1 MNPKPTYEELE
12 RKVEEFEQAEE
23 ALKESEARFRLL
35 FNNSADGHVLYK
47 GGQFIDC
54 NRSAL
59 QMLGFSSREDL
70 LGLQPGDVSPTHQPD
85 GALSKEKADS
95 MIRLALERGSYRFE
109 WLCKRA
115 DGSDLLLD
123 ILLNAFTEKGEIL
136 IHAVWR
142 DMTERKRTKEEFEQI
157 FSMSL
162 DMLCIADIATSTF
175 IKVNPA
181 FTDTLGFTEE
191 ELLEKPFI
199 SFVHPDDI
207 EATVSVIENKSE
219 MGEKIINFENRYQC
233 RDGTYRWLSWVSHP
247 YLEKG
252 ITYAVAR
259 DITEQKRAEKELI
272 ESKLLLDA
280 TGRMARVGGWELDAE
295 TLEVS
300 WTEET
305 YRIHEVPLDSK
316 PPLEEALSFYHPDDR
331 ERLSRAIQ
339 RALGADEPYDLELRF
354 ITANGN
360 ELWTRTMCRP
370 QIIDGRVVRLRGT
383 FQDITDRKLANE
395 ALRESE
401 EKFRSLVDQASE
413 MLFLHDLQGHLVD
426 VNIAAA
432 RNTGYAK
439 EELTKMTVF
448 DIDPDAGDRGD
459 MRKHWEALRGD
470 DPPVVFEVRHK
481 RKDGSIYP
489 AEVCVSKI
497 ALRDGEYILGLARDI
512 TERKQAETTLLET
525 QRRTASILGGIAD
538 TFYSLD
544 NDWRFTTVNPA
555 AERAPF
561 GRPASELIGRV
572 IWELYPDLVGTKIHR
587 HYLDAVEKRSLEHYE
602 AQSLLNGRWYEF
614 FMQGWEGGVDVYM
627 RDVTERK
634 KAEAAL
640 FESEEKYRILFN
652 TFPLGITVSDES
664 GKIVEANDTA
674 AKLLGISRDEHMSR
688 SIDSSEWRIIDST
701 RAPMPP
707 EDYASVRA
715 LKENRLIENVEMGIV
730 KPEGETTWISV
741 TASPLPLE
749 NYGVVVT
756 YGDIT
761 DRKRIEQQY
770 QTLFREMIDGFA
782 VHKIICNERDEPVDY
797 RFLAVNPAFERM
809 TGLKAEGIIGK
820 TVKEVLPN
828 TEPYWIQKYGR
839 VALTGESITFENYSQ
854 EFDRYFYV
862 TAFRPAINQFA
873 CIFVDITERKRS
885 EKALLE
891 SEKKYRL
898 LADNVRDVIWM
909 RDLDL
914 KLTYVSPSIEVF
926 SGYTVE
932 EALDRNL
939 AEVLTPDSARLAVE
953 TFTDAM
959 QDLKSGMDLRDEYE
973 IDLEHISKDG
983 RKLWMQ
989 CKVSPL
995 RDDKGKVVGMLGVS
1009 RDITDRKEAERA
1021 LWESEEKFRLTFIS
1035 SPDSV
1040 NINRLRDGLYID
1052 INEGFT
1058 LLTGFTR
1065 QDVIG
1070 KTSEEIQIWADMA
1083 DRRNLVRMLEEKGVC
1098 ENLEARFR
1106 RKDGSLT
1113 TALMSARVISLQGE
1127 PHIIS
1132 ITRDISDRIEAEAA
1146 IRKSEEEH
1154 RSILKTAMDG
1164 FCLINLAG
1172 RLIEVNETYCQ
1183 MSGYSEQELLSRKL
1197 SDLETLE
1204 TAQETIAH
1212 MERIIE
1218 HGEDRFET
1226 VQRRKD
1232 GKLFNVEV
1240 SVQYNA
1246 YEGGR
1251 FIAFLRDITERK
1263 ASEKSL
1269 RQIGEKYRQIFEN
1282 IQDVY
1287 YESGLD
1293 GRILEV
1299 SPSIERMSEY
1309 RREDLLG
1316 KSLYDIYANP
1326 EERTGFVRQILE
1338 KGRLN
1343 EYEISLKDKDGSMR
1357 PCSVTTSIVRDEQG
1371 KPVKLVGSMRDIS
1384 DRKQSEK
1391 ETLELKEQ
1399 LHRAQKMEAMGL
1411 LAGGV
1416 AHDLNNILSGIV
1428 SYPELLLMDLPENSP
1443 LRKPITTIRD
1453 SGMRAA
1459 DVVADL
1465 LTIARGVAIGRQTLN
1480 LNRVVDEYLD
1490 SPEFNKLKKSHIF
1503 VDFRTELNK
1512 DVLNTKG
1519 SPVHL
1524 KKALMNLVVNA
1535 AEAIEK
1541 SGTVTISTCNRYL
1554 DEPFMGYENVR
1565 RGEYTVLSVSD
1576 DGSGISPH
1584 DLERIFE
1591 PFYTKKVMGKSG
1603 TGLGLAVVWNTIQDH
1618 NGYINVKTSEKG
1630 TTFELYFPVT
1640 REDIAEK
1647 MEAIGLE
1654 AYMGHGERILVV
1666 DDEETQREIAA
1677 GILAK
1682 LGYRAEA
1689 VPSGEEAIAYVKRHP
1704 VDLIVLD
1711 MVMPKGMNGR
1721 ETYEEII
1728 KIRPGQKAVIASGY
1742 AKTGEV
1748 DAAQRLGAGKYIKK
1762 PYTLEKI
1769 GVAVKDQL
1777 ER

>member
-1 MNPKPTYEELE
+1 MAKKPSYEELEKRVQELEGKILERSTVQTALLESEAKYRNLVEQLPSVIYLAALDESSTTLFVSPQIDDIIGFKPDEWKKNHDIWFMQIHSDDRERVLAEVEASHKSGVPFMSEYRMVRRDGRKIWVRDQAKIVQDDAGRPLLLQGMMSDITESKLSEEAIRKAYEELE
-12 RKVEEFEQAEE
+12 RRIEERTFELMDANKKLAEEIEIRRQAE
-23 ALKESEARFRLL
+23 R
-35 FNNSADGHVLYK
+35 
-47 GGQFIDC
+47 
-54 NRSAL
+54 
-59 QMLGFSSREDL
+59 
-70 LGLQPGDVSPTHQPD
+70 
-85 GALSKEKADS
+85 
-95 MIRLALERGSYRFE
+95 
-109 WLCKRA
+109 
-115 DGSDLLLD
+115 
-123 ILLNAFTEKGEIL
+123 
-136 IHAVWR
+136 
-142 DMTERKRTKEEFEQI
+142 
-157 FSMSL
+157 
-162 DMLCIADIATSTF
+162 
-175 IKVNPA
+175 
-181 FTDTLGFTEE
+181 
-191 ELLEKPFI
+191 
-199 SFVHPDDI
+199 
-207 EATVSVIENKSE
+207 
-219 MGEKIINFENRYQC
+219 
-233 RDGTYRWLSWVSHP
+233 
-247 YLEKG
+247 
-252 ITYAVAR
+252 
-259 DITEQKRAEKELI
+259 
-272 ESKLLLDA
+272 
-280 TGRMARVGGWELDAE
+280 
-295 TLEVS
+295 
-300 WTEET
+300 
-305 YRIHEVPLDSK
+305 
-316 PPLEEALSFYHPDDR
+316 
-331 ERLSRAIQ
+331 
-339 RALGADEPYDLELRF
+339 
-354 ITANGN
+354 
-360 ELWTRTMCRP
+360 
-370 QIIDGRVVRLRGT
+370 
-383 FQDITDRKLANE
+383 
-395 ALRESE
+395 ALREAETRYRTFFNKGPDGVVILDTTTLQPIEFNDQVCRQLGYSRDEFGQLRLSDIEVKENE
-401 EKFRSLVDQASE
+401 EEARAHIQKVIEEGYDDFETLQRTKQGVIRHVNVMAQTIDIGGRSLY
-413 MLFLHDLQGHLVD
+413 HC
-426 VNIAAA
+426 I
-432 RNTGYAK
+432 
-439 EELTKMTVF
+439 
-448 DIDPDAGDRGD
+448 
-459 MRKHWEALRGD
+459 W
-470 DPPVVFEVRHK
+470 
-481 RKDGSIYP
+481 
-489 AEVCVSKI
+489 
-497 ALRDGEYILGLARDI
+497 RDI
-512 TERKQAETTLLET
+512 TER
-525 QRRTASILGGIAD
+525 
-538 TFYSLD
+538 
-544 NDWRFTTVNPA
+544 N
-555 AERAPF
+555 
-561 GRPASELIGRV
+561 
-572 IWELYPDLVGTKIHR
+572 
-587 HYLDAVEKRSLEHYE
+587 
-602 AQSLLNGRWYEF
+602 
-614 FMQGWEGGVDVYM
+614 
-627 RDVTERK
+627 

-652 TFPLGITVSDES
+652 AFPLGITVSDQS

-688 SIDSSEWRIIDST
+688 SIDSSEWRIIEST
-701 RAPMPP
+701 GAPMPP

-741 TASPLPLE
+741 TASPFPLE

-761 DRKRIEQQY
+761 DRKRIEQEY

-782 VHKIICNERDEPVDY
+782 VHKIICNDRGEPIDY
-797 RFLAVNPAFERM
+797 QFLAVNPAFERM
-809 TGLKAEGIIGK
+809 TGLKAEDIIGK

-828 TEPYWIQKYGR
+828 TEPYWIEKYGR
-839 VALTGESITFENYSQ
+839 VALTGESITFENHSQ
-854 EFDRYFYV
+854 EFDRHFYV

-873 CIFVDITERKRS
+873 CIFVDITERRRS
-885 EKALLE
+885 EQALLE

-898 LADNVRDVIWM
+898 LADNVRDVIWI

-932 EALDRNL
+932 EALSRNL
-939 AEVLTPDSARLAVE
+939 ADVLTPDSARLAAE
-953 TFTDAM
+953 TFGDAM
-959 QDLKSGMDLRDEYE
+959 QDLKSDKDIHEEYE
-973 IDLEHISKDG
+973 IDLEHISKDD

-995 RDDKGKVVGMLGVS
+995 KDDKGKVVGMLGVS

-1021 LWESEEKFRLTFIS
+1021 LWESEEKFRLTFSS

-1040 NINRLRDGLYID
+1040 NINRLRDGLYVD

-1065 QDVIG
+1065 EDVIG
-1070 KTSEEIQIWADMA
+1070 RTSEEIQIWHDMA
-1083 DRRNLVRMLEEKGVC
+1083 DRRKLVRMLEEKGVC

-1132 ITRDISDRIEAEAA
+1132 ITRDISDRIEAEEA

-1154 RSILKTAMDG
+1154 RSILKTALDG

-1172 RLIEVNETYCQ
+1172 RLIEVNEAYCQ
-1183 MSGYSEQELLSRKL
+1183 MSGYSEQELISMNL
-1197 SDLETLE
+1197 SDLEPLE
-1204 TAQETIAH
+1204 TEQETIAH
-1212 MERIIE
+1212 MERVIE

-1226 VQRRKD
+1226 VQCRKD

-1246 YEGGR
+1246 YDGGR
-1251 FIAFLRDITERK
+1251 FIVFLRDITERK
-1263 ASEKSL
+1263 AAEQSL
-1269 RQIGEKYRQIFEN
+1269 RQIAQKYQQIFEN

-1293 GRILEV
+1293 GKILEV

-1309 RREDLLG
+1309 SREELLG

-1326 EERTGFVRQILE
+1326 EESAGFVKQILE

-1384 DRKQSEK
+1384 ERKQSEK

-1443 LRKPITTIRD
+1443 LRKPITTIRE

-1503 VDFRTELNK
+1503 VDFRTELNE

-1541 SGTVTISTCNRYL
+1541 SGTVTMSTCNRYL
-1554 DEPFMGYENVR
+1554 EEPFMGYENVR

-1576 DGSGISPH
+1576 DGSGISPQ

-1591 PFYTKKVMGKSG
+1591 PFYTKKVMGRSG

-1630 TTFELYFPVT
+1630 TTFDLYFPVS
-1640 REDIAEK
+1640 REEIAEK
-1647 MEAIGLE
+1647 MEAIRLE
-1654 AYMGHGERILVV
+1654 EYMGHGERILVV
-1666 DDEETQREIAA
+1666 DDEETQREIAG
-1677 GILAK
+1677 GILSK
-1682 LGYRAEA
+1682 LGYHAKA
-1689 VPSGEEAIAYVKRHP
+1689 VSSGEEAIAYVKGHP

-1721 ETYEEII
+1721 ETYEEMI

-1769 GVAVKDQL
+1769 GVAVKKEL